1 MKIFIGC
8 SSSDKIP
15 EKYKKDCENYLSK
28 LFKEENDLVFGAYDQ
43 GIMGLCYNIAREN
56 KRHIIGVCPK
66 IYEKDIEKLICEKRI
81 TNSTNERTSMLIE
94 ESDAIIFLPGG
105 IGTMQE
111 LFTAIEIKRSK
122 EINKPIIIY
131 NSNGFFDELLIL
143 LEKIYQENFADSLTS
158 KNYHISNSIEDTLE
172 YLNNSK

>member
-1 MKIFIGC
+1 
-8 SSSDKIP
+8 
-15 EKYKKDCENYLSK
+15 
-28 LFKEENDLVFGAYDQ
+28 
-43 GIMGLCYNIAREN
+43 
-56 KRHIIGVCPK
+56 
-66 IYEKDIEKLICEKRI
+66 
-81 TNSTNERTSMLIE
+81 MLIE